1 MDFMT
6 TQGFFTKNNS
16 VRNQRMFFAA
26 LSGFFT
32 GTVVT
37 LATSFI
43 NTWFFPDLPL
53 YLNWSSVLVAWVM
66 WAFLGG
72 LLASLSAL
80 SAEGWA
86 GVFVSALSMAVAV
99 LVINSIQG
107 SESMMVSLVAFFG
120 LLLPF
125 FAMLFPLAALF
136 YWLAKRSVE
145 ALSLSGWPRIRVFL
159 VNAVIILVLGAL
171 PGWYVKMDQRAEQ
184 GVRIIHN
191 ILQGSPMEF
200 KEDLS
205 KTSGFLEHQ
214 GQSYALSQVDSSYST
229 VGVDVTVHYEDG
241 YTIMC
246 TVVLYPGQEPSV
258 SPCKAQTP

>member
-6 TQGFFTKNNS
+6 TQGFFTKNKS

-26 LSGFFT
+26 LSGFFM

-43 NTWFFPDLPL
+43 DTWFFPDLPL
-53 YLNWSSVLVAWVM
+53 YLNWSSVLVAWVL

-86 GVFVSALSMAVAV
+86 GVFLSALGMAVTV
-99 LVINSIQG
+99 LVINALQG

-125 FAMLFPLAALF
+125 IAMMFPLAALF
-136 YWLAKRSVE
+136 DWLAKRSVE
-145 ALSLSGWPRIRVFL
+145 ALSLSGWPRS
-159 VNAVIILVLGAL
+159 
-171 PGWYVKMDQRAEQ
+171 RAS
-184 GVRIIHN
+184 N
-191 ILQGSPMEF
+191 NGSPRRQV
-200 KEDLS
+200 S
-205 KTSGFLEHQ
+205 WLEPQPTH
-214 GQSYALSQVDSSYST
+214 GPLPPTRST
-229 VGVDVTVHYEDG
+229 VRCRTR
-241 YTIMC
+241 
-246 TVVLYPGQEPSV
+246 PGGGLSIGGNLTPSPRNRGASACNNSGAPPSV
-258 SPCKAQTP
+258 MCAVPRSTA

>member
-1 MDFMT
+1 
-6 TQGFFTKNNS
+6 
-16 VRNQRMFFAA
+16 
-26 LSGFFT
+26 
-32 GTVVT
+32 
-37 LATSFI
+37 
-43 NTWFFPDLPL
+43 
-53 YLNWSSVLVAWVM
+53 
-66 WAFLGG
+66 
-72 LLASLSAL
+72 
-80 SAEGWA
+80 
-86 GVFVSALSMAVAV
+86 MAVAV

-258 SPCKAQTP
+258 SPCKSQTP